1 MGRDDEGSV
10 ISDIFVEVVAGF
22 FAANALGALLSFAL
36 EQTQIEQVYKN
47 VVPVCAAAFIG
58 SLVAALVC
66 TRRTSNRIDLAQR
79 ERDKYKELLNEY
91 DEASR
96 GVELLHGIRRRL
108 GKSD

>member
-1 MGRDDEGSV
+1 MARDDEGSV
-10 ISDIFVEVVAGF
+10 ISDIFVEIVAGF

-47 VVPVCAAAFIG
+47 VVPVCAAAFMG

-66 TRRTSNRIDLAQR
+66 TRRMNNRIGLVQRDL
-79 ERDKYKELLNEY
+79 DKYKRLLNEY

-96 GVELLHGIRRRL
+96 DVKLLHGIRRRL
-108 GKSD
+108 NESD